1 MIISTASKSLCK
13 RYNADMKEKLAC
25 EIYELITGSGLLLVL
40 NKMLQKASDYL
51 KKYNLKFIKIKF
63 GKL

>member
-13 RYNADMKEKLAC
+13 SYNVDMKEKLAC

-40 NKMLQKASDYL
+40 NKMLQKASDY
-51 KKYNLKFIKIKF
+51 
-63 GKL
+63 